1 MSEFS
6 GGRITSFPFRM
17 RRWKCMMMSD
27 IDSNG
32 AEIATANANLRSN
45 QFSNEIVQVCNRIF
59 VLRIEQ
65 VQCKENRKIAR
76 KK

>member
-1 MSEFS
+1 
-6 GGRITSFPFRM
+6 
-17 RRWKCMMMSD
+17 MMMSD

-65 VQCKENRKIAR
+65 VQYKENRKIAR